1 YCSWCLR
8 FQATVSLMSRLHKN
22 SYTLAVI
29 TVSRTADGVWG
40 CSISSTPANWKPNY
54 APSNC
59 PKS

>member
-1 YCSWCLR
+1 
-8 FQATVSLMSRLHKN
+8 MSRLHKN

>member
-1 YCSWCLR
+1 
-8 FQATVSLMSRLHKN
+8 AIKG
-22 SYTLAVI
+22 AVI